1 MFVNGTKGQKVF
13 TIWGGTDGVGKTTLR
28 NIAGVQTYII
38 DLEEIK
44 GSSLKERIMIKN
56 KLIENFIYSDMSF
69 GIESTLTGRIIFKNI
84 IYLKGMGYKINLVF
98 IYSERQDNNLKK
110 IKDNIELLDTILFYD
125 NTSGK
130 YELIGFKNGDII
142 QELSPKSYISQE
154 LKLE

>member
-28 NIAGVQTYII
+28 NITGVQTYII

>member
-84 IYLKGMGYKINLVF
+84 IYLKGMGYKINLIF
-98 IYSERQDNNLKK
+98 ILKDK
-110 IKDNIELLDTILFYD
+110 IT
-125 NTSGK
+125 T
-130 YELIGFKNGDII
+130 
-142 QELSPKSYISQE
+142 
-154 LKLE
+154 